1 MKKFLKWFKNSTKIK
16 RWLFLILIGIV
27 LACFGFSKIL
37 VTDKLELKDLIETI
51 LTFVAGFVFLVIGI
65 VFIQRR
71 TLEIVIEKNQIQLN
85 KESGKSGITDLVSEK
100 GIYKK
105 GPKIVVIG
113 GGTGLNNIL
122 AGLKKYTSNLTAIIS
137 VTSYGEEKSK
147 AQKELKLQPADN
159 LKDGI
164 IALANSSKSMGA
176 LMNYR
181 FKEGKLKD
189 FSFADIYLSAM
200 QNIYG
205 DFANSIEKTNE
216 ILSITGNVLPI
227 TLDEMNICAELQD
240 GTIITQRSKIAQ
252 TVQDK
257 VTKINRVYLNPAN
270 CKTAPGVLEAI
281 KEADAII
288 IGPGSIYT
296 DVIPNLLVKNV
307 AKTIRE
313 SKALKIYLSNIMT
326 EPGQTDDYS
335 VSEHIN
341 SIVEHCGKGIVNFC
355 ISDLGEIV
363 PEYIRKYNLMGSSTV
378 EIDSDKIKGEN
389 VQLIKGELASI
400 DGTHIRHDPDKTA
413 QLIIELICTDLRFK
427 DKHNDEQ
434 YMLLN
439 SRLKQEK
446 KKAKIANK
454 KAKRIKNNKYDKHD
468 NKSKERR
475 KSKFSD
481 KYQERIQSIKESEKT
496 RLENRKI
503 QEKAQKLI
511 EEEESKE
518 KERFLKET
526 YSKKT
531 KK

>member
-1 MKKFLKWFKNSTKIK
+1 MKKFLKWFKNSTRIK
-16 RWLFLILIGIV
+16 RWLFLILIGII

-37 VTDKLELKDLIETI
+37 VTDKLELKDLVEIVAS
-51 LTFVAGFVFLVIGI
+51 FVVGFVFFVIGI

-71 TLEIVIEKNQIQLN
+71 TLEIVIEKNQIQLS
-85 KESGKSGITDLVSEK
+85 KESGKSGITDLISEK
-100 GIYKK
+100 GMYKK

-113 GGTGLNNIL
+113 GGTGLNNVL
-122 AGLKKYTSNLTAIIS
+122 EGLKNYTSNLTAIIS

-147 AQKELKLQPADN
+147 AKQNLKLQPTDN

-164 IALANSSKSMGA
+164 IALANNSKDMNN
-176 LMNYR
+176 LMNYT

-189 FSFADIYLSAM
+189 FTFGDIYLSAM

-205 DFANSIEKTNE
+205 NFAKSIQKTKE

-240 GTIITQRSKIAQ
+240 GTVITQKSKIAQ
-252 TVQDK
+252 TVMDK

-281 KEADAII
+281 KEANAII

-335 VSEHIN
+335 VSEHIS

-355 ISDLGEIV
+355 ISDIGEIV

-378 EIDSDKIKGEN
+378 EIDSDKIRGEN
-389 VQLIKGELASI
+389 VQLIKGELAGI
-400 DGTHIRHDPDKTA
+400 DGTHIRHDPNKTA

-427 DKHNDEQ
+427 DKHTDEQ

-446 KKAKIANK
+446 KKIK
-454 KAKRIKNNKYDKHD
+454 KN
-468 NKSKERR
+468 SKKTKKVKEKPAHTLERKR

-496 RLENRKI
+496 RIENRKI

-511 EEEESKE
+511 EEEEAKE

-526 YSKKT
+526 YNKKT

>member
-1 MKKFLKWFKNSTKIK
+1 MKKFLKWFKNNTKIK
-16 RWLFLILIGIV
+16 RWLFLILLGI
-27 LACFGFSKIL
+27 LLTCFGFSKIL
-37 VTDKLELKDLIETI
+37 VTDKLELKDLIEI
-51 LTFVAGFVFLVIGI
+51 IATFVVGFVLLVIGF

-71 TLEIVIEKNQIQLN
+71 TLELVIEKNQIQLS
-85 KESGKSGITDLVSEK
+85 KENGKSGITDLVSEK
-100 GIYKK
+100 GIYRK

-113 GGTGLNNIL
+113 GGTGLNNVL
-122 AGLKKYTSNLTAIIS
+122 AGLKNYTSNLTAIIS

-147 AQKELKLQPADN
+147 SQKELNLKPSDN
-159 LKDGI
+159 LKEGI
-164 IALANSSKSMGA
+164 VALANNSKVMEA
-176 LMNYR
+176 LMNYS

-189 FSFADIYLSAM
+189 FSFGDIYLSAM

-205 DFANSIEKTNE
+205 NFANSIQKTNE

-240 GTIITQRSKIAQ
+240 GTIITQKSRIAQ
-252 TVQDK
+252 TVLDK

-281 KEADAII
+281 KDADAII

-307 AKTIRE
+307 AKTIKE

-341 SIVEHCGKGIVNFC
+341 SIIEHCGKGIVNFC
-355 ISDLGEIV
+355 ISDIGEIV
-363 PEYIRKYNLMGSSTV
+363 PEYIRKYNLMGSTTV

-389 VQLIKGELASI
+389 VQLIKGELATI
-400 DGTHIRHDPDKTA
+400 EGTRIRHDPDKTA

-427 DKHNDEQ
+427 DRHKDEQ

-439 SRLKQEK
+439 SKLKQEK
-446 KKAKIANK
+446 KRMRKNSNK
-454 KAKRIKNNKYDKHD
+454 KGKKIKENKKHVLAR
-468 NKSKERR
+468 KK

-481 KYQERIQSIKESEKT
+481 KYEERIQSIKESEKT
-496 RLENRKI
+496 RLENIKI

-511 EEEESKE
+511 EEEEAKE
-518 KERFLKET
+518 KERFLRET
-526 YSKKT
+526 YKNKK
-531 KK
+531 K

>member
-37 VTDKLELKDLIETI
+37 VTDKLELKDLIEI
-51 LTFVAGFVFLVIGI
+51 IASFVAGFVFLVIGI

-71 TLEIVIEKNQIQLN
+71 TLEIVIERNQIQLSKGNN
-85 KESGKSGITDLVSEK
+85 KSEITDLVSEK
-100 GIYKK
+100 GIYRK

-113 GGTGLNNIL
+113 GGAGLNNVL
-122 AGLKKYTSNLTAIIS
+122 EGLKKYTSNLTAIIS

-147 AQKELKLQPADN
+147 AQQNLKLQPTEN

-164 IALANSSKSMGA
+164 IALANNSKDMNA
-176 LMNYR
+176 LMNYN

-189 FSFADIYLSAM
+189 FTFGDFYLSAM
-200 QNIYG
+200 QNVYG
-205 DFANSIEKTNE
+205 NFAKSIQKTRE

-240 GTIITQRSKIAQ
+240 GTIITQRSKISQ
-252 TVQDK
+252 TVMDK

-281 KEADAII
+281 KDADAII

-355 ISDLGEIV
+355 ISDIGEIV

-413 QLIIELICTDLRFK
+413 QLIIELICTDLKFK

-439 SRLKQEK
+439 SRLKHEK
-446 KKAKIANK
+446 KKIK
-454 KAKRIKNNKYDKHD
+454 KNNIKKG
-468 NKSKERR
+468 KRTKEKQQHILAR
-475 KSKFSD
+475 KKRSKFSD
-481 KYQERIQSIKESEKT
+481 KYEERIQSIKESEKT
-496 RLENRKI
+496 RIENRKI

-511 EEEESKE
+511 AEEEAKE

-526 YSKKT
+526 YSKKA

>member
-1 MKKFLKWFKNSTKIK
+1 MKNFLKWFKNSTKIK
-16 RWLFLILIGIV
+16 RWLFLILIGIL
-27 LACFGFSKIL
+27 LACFGFCKVL
-37 VTDKLELKDLIETI
+37 VTNRLELKDLIEI
-51 LTFVAGFVFLVIGI
+51 IGSFVAGFVFLVIGI

-71 TLEIVIEKNQIQLN
+71 TLEIVIEKNQIQLS
-85 KESGKSGITDLVSEK
+85 KENGKSGIADLVSEK
-100 GIYKK
+100 GIYRK

-113 GGTGLNNIL
+113 GGPGLNNVL
-122 AGLKKYTSNLTAIIS
+122 TGLKNYTSNLTAIIS
-137 VTSYGEEKSK
+137 VTSYGEEKNK
-147 AQKELKLQPADN
+147 AQQNLKLQPVDN

-164 IALANSSKSMGA
+164 ISLANNSKDMNV
-176 LMNYR
+176 LMNYN

-189 FSFADIYLSAM
+189 FNFGDIYISAM

-205 DFANSIEKTNE
+205 NFAKSIQKTRE

-240 GTIITQRSKIAQ
+240 GTVITQKSKISQ
-252 TVQDK
+252 TVMDK

-355 ISDLGEIV
+355 ISDIGEIV
-363 PEYIRKYNLMGSSTV
+363 PEYIRKYNLMGSTTV
-378 EIDSDKIKGEN
+378 EIDSDKIRGEN

-413 QLIIELICTDLRFK
+413 QLIIELICTDLKFK
-427 DKHNDEQ
+427 DKHRDEQ

-439 SRLKQEK
+439 SKLKQEK
-446 KKAKIANK
+446 KKIK
-454 KAKRIKNNKYDKHD
+454 KSSKKGKRIKESKKHVLT
-468 NKSKERR
+468 KKKR
-475 KSKFSD
+475 SKFSD
-481 KYQERIQSIKESEKT
+481 KYEERIQSIKESEKT
-496 RLENRKI
+496 RIENRRI

-511 EEEESKE
+511 EEEEAKE

-526 YSKKT
+526 YGKKT
-531 KK
+531 RK

>member
-1 MKKFLKWFKNSTKIK
+1 MQPT
-16 RWLFLILIGIV
+16 
-27 LACFGFSKIL
+27 
-37 VTDKLELKDLIETI
+37 ET
-51 LTFVAGFVFLVIGI
+51 
-65 VFIQRR
+65 
-71 TLEIVIEKNQIQLN
+71 
-85 KESGKSGITDLVSEK
+85 
-100 GIYKK
+100 
-105 GPKIVVIG
+105 
-113 GGTGLNNIL
+113 
-122 AGLKKYTSNLTAIIS
+122 
-137 VTSYGEEKSK
+137 
-147 AQKELKLQPADN
+147 

-164 IALANSSKSMGA
+164 IALANNSKDMNA
-176 LMNYR
+176 LMNYN

-189 FSFADIYLSAM
+189 FTFGDIYLSAM
-200 QNIYG
+200 QNVYG
-205 DFANSIEKTNE
+205 NFAKSIQKTRE

-240 GTIITQRSKIAQ
+240 GTIITQRSKISQ
-252 TVQDK
+252 TVMDK

-281 KEADAII
+281 KDADAII

-355 ISDLGEIV
+355 ISDIGEIV

-413 QLIIELICTDLRFK
+413 QLIIELICTDLKFK

-439 SRLKQEK
+439 PRLKYEK
-446 KKAKIANK
+446 KKIK
-454 KAKRIKNNKYDKHD
+454 KNNI
-468 NKSKERR
+468 NKGKRTKEKQQHILAR
-475 KSKFSD
+475 KKRSKFSD
-481 KYQERIQSIKESEKT
+481 KYEERIQSIKESEKT
-496 RLENRKI
+496 RIENRKI

-511 EEEESKE
+511 AEEEAKE

-526 YSKKT
+526 YSKKA